1 MDGMLRRME
10 KPLNPAPEKSAPS
23 FESAATAL
31 GNEPARPQPKR
42 RSNQRYTAANP
53 DPALEPE
60 PTSIDEIL
68 AAVASADADEKDG
81 EPGSGQ
87 SLIDVMRTLDKELD
101 KFFVDSDVRN
111 FRQFTSTINVEV
123 DTRESLL
130 NDCVVAAT
138 KNAVLIRFLAS
149 NEKTSIPALVL
160 TRELAILLARK
171 LLQSAEISAINED
184 ERWWVIS

>member
-1 MDGMLRRME
+1 ME
-10 KPLNPAPEKSAPS
+10 KPLKPAPKQSAPS
-23 FESAATAL
+23 FGSEAPAL
-31 GNEPARPQPKR
+31 GTEPSRPQPKR
-42 RSNQRYTAANP
+42 RPKQRYTATNP

-68 AAVASADADEKDG
+68 AAFAFADADEKDG
-81 EPGSGQ
+81 EPDSGQ

-101 KFFVDSDVRN
+101 KFFVDADVRN

-138 KNAVLIRFLAS
+138 KDAVLIRFLAG

-160 TRELAILLARK
+160 TRDLAILLARK
-171 LLQSAEISAINED
+171 LLQGAEISAINDD

>member
-1 MDGMLRRME
+1 MDGMLRCME

-23 FESAATAL
+23 FESEATAL

-81 EPGSGQ
+81 ELGSGQ
-87 SLIDVMRTLDKELD
+87 SLIDVMRSLDKELD
-101 KFFVDSDVRN
+101 KFFVDADVRN
-111 FRQFTSTINVEV
+111 FRQFTSTLNVEM
-123 DTRESLL
+123 DTREELL

-138 KNAVLIRFLAS
+138 KDAVLIRFLAG
-149 NEKTSIPALVL
+149 NEKTDIPALVL
-160 TRELAILLARK
+160 TRDLAILLARQ
-171 LLQSAEISAINED
+171 LLQAAEISAINED
-184 ERWWVIS
+184 GRWWVIS